1 MILDDCAN
9 LILQITK
16 RYGKDCYLQMELNM
30 QNRHRKHRQSRHFC
44 LWTISMK
51 AEMKDAEVLGEIKME
66 QMIAKRRI
74 IAVNMNG
81 FVGRRSI

>member
-1 MILDDCAN
+1 MIAD

-51 AEMKDAEVLGEIKME
+51 AEMKDAEVFREERGE
-66 QMIAKRRI
+66 
-74 IAVNMNG
+74 
-81 FVGRRSI
+81 

>member
-1 MILDDCAN
+1 MHPEIREYVILDDCAN

-51 AEMKDAEVLGEIKME
+51 AEMKDAEVF
-66 QMIAKRRI
+66 RRDQDGT
-74 IAVNMNG
+74 NDCKEKNYSG
-81 FVGRRSI
+81 